1 MWERRGGSR
10 WGGSRISEEPTSF
23 TSEAQRSYVEVL
35 FSTQRNLRSGLRMV
49 RGQSKSYLLLG
60 KSELR
65 NGIVGLYLKQ
75 TKNFNIAFMKKG
87 RAIV

>member
-1 MWERRGGSR
+1 M
-10 WGGSRISEEPTSF
+10 
-23 TSEAQRSYVEVL
+23 EAL

-75 TKNFNIAFMKKG
+75 TNNNKKKKNQKKKQKTNKPKNFNIAFMKNG
-87 RAIV
+87 RVIV